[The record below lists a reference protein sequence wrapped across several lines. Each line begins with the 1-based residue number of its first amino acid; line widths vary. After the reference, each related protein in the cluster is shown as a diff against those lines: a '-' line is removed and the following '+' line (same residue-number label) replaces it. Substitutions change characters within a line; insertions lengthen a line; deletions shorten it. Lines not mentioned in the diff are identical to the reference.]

1 MQFSFDLISDLH
13 VESWDQ
19 FDWSD
24 KPTSPYCVVAGDI
37 ARDRQLVVDTLSH
50 LGTVYA
56 GVFYIDGNEEHKNYY
71 DNLGD
76 SYQDLKESI
85 KNLPNVVYIHDNVI
99 IINGVAILATNGW
112 WGWDFD
118 ENLDFDQSIDW
129 FKDKAS
135 VTDST
140 IAEIAECA
148 YSDTAYL
155 VNSVRKLQTHQEVN
169 NIVIISHT
177 VPLPELVAPDPDL
190 AGSWRFNVMGNK
202 HLARAIDEDTE
213 NKITTWCFGHYHRPV
228 DQLHRGIRFVNNCRG
243 RGDSDWRQSVYQ
255 PKRIAF

>member
-1 MQFSFDLISDLH
+1 
-13 VESWDQ
+13 
-19 FDWSD
+19 
-24 KPTSPYCVVAGDI
+24 
-37 ARDRQLVVDTLSH
+37 
-50 LGTVYA
+50 
-56 GVFYIDGNEEHKNYY
+56 
-71 DNLGD
+71 
-76 SYQDLKESI
+76 
-85 KNLPNVVYIHDNVI
+85 VI